1 MRRVYRGE
9 LPLVARLELFRR
21 GKSVTSV
28 SSAQAS
34 WTSYRRSLGADAV
47 LGELRRMAGPRGRCF
62 YCSDSWGA
70 DVDHF
75 VPIARQVGSTFSW
88 RNMLWVCPTCN
99 RKKGRRFP
107 TGPDGQPLMIDPTR
121 VDPWLHLILDTST
134 GVLAPRFLSDG
145 PDPKGNAT
153 LTVLQGLSPSAATGG
168 SAPTWSF
175 TWTACPSASW
185 PGCKSGV
192 QPHQAS
198 GSASSS
204 TSMASWKGAN
214 GRGGR
219 RSPDAG
225 LGRSS
230 IFISREARTRSRLFS
245 SAGCRAIVASSS
257 HRS

>member
-88 RNMLWVCPTCN
+88 RNMLWECPSCN

-107 TGPDGQPLMIDPTR
+107 TGPDGQPLMIDPTL
-121 VDPWLHLILDTST
+121 VDPCLHLILDTST
-134 GVLAPRFLSDG
+134 WVLAPRFLSDG
-145 PDPKGNAT
+145 PDTKGNAT
-153 LTVLQGLSPSAATGG
+153 LTVLDVINHEDIIEGRARSIRRLRDIAGDILQHGNGADKRLRLAREIYEDDFGVS
-168 SAPTWSF
+168 
-175 TWTACPSASW
+175 SW
-185 PGCKSGV
+185 F
-192 QPHQAS
+192 AF
-198 GSASSS
+198 
-204 TSMASWKGAN
+204 WEGAN
-214 GRGGR
+214 ESPFSDVRSLYPGVWR
-219 RSPDAG
+219 RFVMMCQKRQA
-225 LGRSS
+225 L
-230 IFISREARTRSRLFS
+230 
-245 SAGCRAIVASSS
+245 
-257 HRS
+257 

>member
-121 VDPWLHLILDTST
+121 VDPWLHL
-134 GVLAPRFLSDG
+134 
-145 PDPKGNAT
+145 
-153 LTVLQGLSPSAATGG
+153 LTVLDVINHEDIIEGRARSIRRLRDIAGDILQHGNGADKRLRLAREIYEDDFGVS
-168 SAPTWSF
+168 
-175 TWTACPSASW
+175 SW
-185 PGCKSGV
+185 F
-192 QPHQAS
+192 AF
-198 GSASSS
+198 
-204 TSMASWKGAN
+204 WEGAN
-214 GRGGR
+214 ESPFSDVRSLYPGVWR
-219 RSPDAG
+219 RFVMMCQKRQA
-225 LGRSS
+225 L
-230 IFISREARTRSRLFS
+230 
-245 SAGCRAIVASSS
+245 
-257 HRS
+257 